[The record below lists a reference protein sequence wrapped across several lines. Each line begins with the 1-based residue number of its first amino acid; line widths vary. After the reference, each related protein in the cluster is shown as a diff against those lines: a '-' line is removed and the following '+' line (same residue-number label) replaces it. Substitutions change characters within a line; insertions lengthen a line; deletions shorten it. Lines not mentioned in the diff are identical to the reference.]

1 MIDKIKAM
9 FAGPLAW
16 CVLSAFV
23 ALATFAGA
31 QMLRVADLQR
41 AIAVKDAEIA
51 KASAA
56 AERAARDTERKLQA
70 SAEDAADQYEKGKN
84 DANTAADALL
94 VGLLTRNVRMR
105 SAWQCPAVARVPAT
119 AATARELNA
128 ADADRAASASRIV
141 RAAADCDA
149 QVTALQA
156 LVRSY
161 VEGTR

>member
-16 CVLSAFV
+16 CVLSAFL
-23 ALATFAGA
+23 ALAAFAGS
-31 QMLRVADLQR
+31 QMLIVAKLETQLAKR
-41 AIAVKDAEIA
+41 DADIA
-51 KASAA
+51 KASAEA
-56 AERAARDTERKLQA
+56 QKTARETERKLQA
-70 SAEDAADQYEKGKN
+70 SAEDAAAQYEKGKN

-94 VGLLTRNVRMR
+94 VDLLTRNVRMR
-105 SAWQCPAVARVPAT
+105 PAWQCPASARVPAT